1 MEFGAQSHRED
12 EEERKEEE
20 RKEEERKLALNLF
33 SFLIPYIPL
42 VFSVAL
48 CKILFLYST
57 HILRSVSLCKKS
69 YLF

>member
-1 MEFGAQSHRED
+1 
-12 EEERKEEE
+12 
-20 RKEEERKLALNLF
+20 
-33 SFLIPYIPL
+33 
-42 VFSVAL
+42 VAL